1 MKAIRTKYHGP
12 TDTRG
17 SRIVA
22 TAEGGPK
29 PHRATVPYDHGSD
42 NPHRDA
48 AVALCRKLGWTG
60 TLCEGGLPDGSVAW
74 VFVDKAERIEVKP

>member
-1 MKAIRTKYHGP
+1 MQAIRTKYCGP

-29 PHRATVPYDHGSD
+29 PHRVSVPYDHESD
-42 NPHRDA
+42 DPHREA
-48 AVALCRKLGWTG
+48 ALALCRKMGWTG
-60 TLCEGGLPDGSVAW
+60 MLGEGGLPDGSVAW
-74 VFVDKAERIEVKP
+74 VFVDKVHLVEVKS